1 MAAPPI
7 TPTRAARH
15 QAQGR
20 SQGARSSGSRPNGK
34 EQPPRRSRLRRI
46 LRWTLWLAIPAVA
59 IGAGTIIGLIY
70 AFARVPL
77 PAEVPTAQTIV
88 FLDETGRSEI
98 GTLSAQENRRVIKLD
113 KIPEH
118 TRRAVLAAE
127 DRDFYDHGAISWRGL
142 ARATAANLLRRRI
155 SEGGST
161 ITQQYVKNAFPGVGR
176 DRTLFRKLKEAVLAV
191 KLERKFSK
199 DQILEF
205 YLNTVY
211 FGRGAYGV
219 DAAARTYFSIPAKN
233 GKPGKRVTAE
243 NLKPAQSA
251 LLAAVIRSPE
261 FYGKQ
266 EHATSAK
273 VRRNYVLQAMVDRGW
288 LTAKEGREAI
298 DSKLGVSWTVKRQ
311 GIANSQ
317 APFFLEKV
325 RQYLVDRYGAE
336 AVNLGG
342 LRVRTTLDLTMQR
355 QAEATFRRMLNQK
368 NDPRGALVAIDPRNG
383 AVRAMYGGKNFK
395 SRQFNYATDSIR
407 QAGSTMKP
415 FVLAQ
420 ALSDGISVKSVYP
433 GPAELIVDGEEFTNY
448 GDANYGLMTLGD
460 ATRLS
465 VNTIYVQ
472 LMQQVQPKRV
482 AALAK
487 AHGLAAELDG
497 KAKPERDPRPLEHS
511 PVLDPVLA
519 LSLGSG
525 SVTTLQ
531 LASAFGTWANRG
543 VHQAPHLV
551 ERVVDSENRVIEE
564 HRRAQGT
571 QVVSPIVADTM
582 NLVLRAAVENGTGSA
597 ARLYDRQVAGKT
609 GTTSDYTDARFVGY
623 TTNLVT
629 SVWLGYDK
637 HEQKLVNIHG
647 LAGVSGGSLPAQI
660 WRDFMVQA
668 TQNRPAEP
676 FVVPAELGGVVLNS
690 TTSAPPTTVAPPSL
704 PGPSKPAPPSY
715 PAPSRPGPTLPPTNP
730 SIPGP
735 GQNPPPNPTFRA

>member
-15 QAQGR
+15 QQQA
-20 SQGARSSGSRPNGK
+20 K
-34 EQPPRRSRLRRI
+34 PPPSRSRLRRV
-46 LRWTLWLAIPAVA
+46 LRWALWLAVPAVA
-59 IGAGTIIGLIY
+59 VAAGTVIGLIY

-77 PAEVPTAQTIV
+77 PAEVPSAQTIV
-88 FLDETGRSEI
+88 FLDETGGHEI
-98 GTLSAQENRRVIKLD
+98 GTLSPQENRRVVPLD
-113 KIPEH
+113 KIPEK

-127 DRDFYDHGAISWRGL
+127 DRDFYEHGAISWRGL

-199 DQILEF
+199 DRILEF

-211 FGRGAYGV
+211 YGRGAYGI
-219 DAAARTYFSIPAKN
+219 DAAARTYFKE
-233 GKPGKRVTAE
+233 KAE
-243 NLKPAQSA
+243 HLKPAQSA
-251 LLAAVIRSPE
+251 LLAGVIRSPE
-261 FYGKQ
+261 FYGRKD
-266 EHATSAK
+266 HAASAK

-288 LTAKEGREAI
+288 LSAKDGRAAMA
-298 DSKLGVSWTVKRQ
+298 SKLGIVWTTKRQ
-311 GIANSQ
+311 GIANSR

-325 RQYLVDRYGAE
+325 REYLVARYGAE

-342 LRVRTTLDLTMQR
+342 LRVRTTLDMRMQDL
-355 QAEATFRRMLNQK
+355 ADATVRRTL
-368 NDPRGALVAIDPRNG
+368 NDPAHDPRAALVAIDPRNG
-383 AVRAMYGGKNFK
+383 AVRAMYGGRSYK
-395 SRQFNYATDSIR
+395 SRQFNYATNAIR

-420 ALSDGISVKSVYP
+420 ALNAGVSVNTVYP
-433 GPAELIVDGEEFTNY
+433 GPAKLIVDGEDFENY
-448 GDANYGLMTLGD
+448 GDASYGPMTLRD

-472 LMQQVQPKRV
+472 LMQLVGPDRV
-482 AALAK
+482 AKFAK
-487 AHGLAAELDG
+487 AHGLAAELG
-497 KAKPERDPRPLEHS
+497 GPPKPGRDPRPLEDA
-511 PVLDPVLA
+511 PVLKPVLA

-551 ERVVDSENRVIEE
+551 ERVVDSRGRVLEDNI
-564 HRRAQGT
+564 RPQGT
-571 QVVSPIVADTM
+571 QVIAQVHADTINM
-582 NLVLRAAVENGTGSA
+582 VLRDAVENGTGHA
-597 ARLYDRQVAGKT
+597 ARLFDRQVAGKT

-623 TTNLVT
+623 TPNLVA
-629 SVWLGYDK
+629 SVWLGYDNPK
-637 HEQKLVNIHG
+637 HKLVNVRG

-660 WRDFMVQA
+660 WHDFMDQA
-668 TQNRPAEP
+668 TRDRPNEP
-676 FVVPAELGGVVLNS
+676 FVPPAELGGQVLNP
-690 TTSAPPTTVAPPSL
+690 TTTAPPATAPPTTQPGPQPQPTQPPPTQPGPSL
-704 PGPSKPAPPSY
+704 P
-715 PAPSRPGPTLPPTNP
+715 PPTQTF
-730 SIPGP
+730 PGP
-735 GQNPPPNPTFRA
+735 GPVPTRP